1 MLKGRQAMYERLNR
15 LREDLVK
22 AKARREEA
30 DKRVKTLEGKLK
42 EAENNQILSDIGEL
56 KLTPE
61 EVAAILAQ
69 ARKGTLPGTAD
80 SSPAADAAQTE
91 TEEEESLYDSEDKDF
106 YDKEDDE

>member
-1 MLKGRQAMYERLNR
+1 MRKGRQAMYERLNR

-61 EVAAILAQ
+61 EVAAILAH
-69 ARKGTLPGTAD
+69 ARKGVLTGTAD
-80 SSPAADAAQTE
+80 TAAETAEPPAE
-91 TEEEESLYDSEDKDF
+91 KEEAESLFGAEDKKF

>member
-1 MLKGRQAMYERLNR
+1 MYERLNR

-61 EVAAILAQ
+61 EVAAILAR
-69 ARKGTLPGTAD
+69 ARKGTLPG
-80 SSPAADAAQTE
+80 AADTSSEAAAPTE
-91 TEEEESLYDSEDKDF
+91 AEEEESLYGSEDKDL
-106 YDKEDDE
+106 YDKEDEE

>member
-1 MLKGRQAMYERLNR
+1 MYERLNR

-30 DKRVKTLEGKLK
+30 DKRVKMLEGKLK

-69 ARKGTLPGTAD
+69 ARKGTLPGTVN
-80 SSPAADAAQTE
+80 SSSAAVAAPTE
-91 TEEEESLYDSEDKDF
+91 TEEEESFYGSKDKNF
-106 YDKEDDE
+106 YDKEDEE